1 MQEKNMKIE
10 MRVKAK
16 TKRKIDECKKKC
28 NRKNKRTKL
37 NEISGYRNIK
47 QMSIKNKIEEIIK
60 MKMEAID
67 KIKLNSKRK
76 TEEVK
81 ENEKN

>member
-1 MQEKNMKIE
+1 
-10 MRVKAK
+10 
-16 TKRKIDECKKKC
+16 
-28 NRKNKRTKL
+28 
-37 NEISGYRNIK
+37 
-47 QMSIKNKIEEIIK
+47 MSIKKKNRIEEIIK

-81 ENEKN
+81 EKKKN